1 MTNETIRRMKM
12 DNYDMMNDYQ
22 TDLENLEQFAAITD
36 YSMNAMNDEGI
47 PMWKTWKGNKY
58 FNETQELVLN

>member
-1 MTNETIRRMKM
+1 M
-12 DNYDMMNDYQ
+12 DNYDFMNDYQ

-36 YSMNAMNDEGI
+36 FSVNATNEEGI
-47 PMWKTWKGNKY
+47 PMWQTWKGTKY

>member
-1 MTNETIRRMKM
+1 M

-36 YSMNAMNDEGI
+36 FSVNATNEEGI
-47 PMWKTWKGNKY
+47 PMWQTWKGNKY